1 MSSGIECGGFGKKKL
16 WTLGDGTYEVAP
28 CLSPVLDEGLES
40 AALYAVGEVLD
51 GGADDLVAAA
61 YCEGLRWGLVLMI
74 CESIENVPSIAFSFL
89 SMK

>member
-1 MSSGIECGGFGKKKL
+1 M
-16 WTLGDGTYEVAP
+16 AP
-28 CLSPVLDEGLES
+28 CLSPVFDERFES

-61 YCEGLRWGLVLMI
+61 YCEGLRWGLVCFI
-74 CESIENVPSIAFSFL
+74 CELIENVPSIAFSFL